1 MTRCRI
7 AFVVLGLVAGLSL
20 PLAAQNL
27 GDLDGDGVPNP
38 LDRCPNT
45 PRGVRVDATGCPV
58 AAGAQPAAQPQGAPT
73 APAPTGKQGRPTPTL
88 VRPGAPT
95 PSGAQPPAGL
105 PGPTVTA
112 QPGAAVVTPQ
122 AAVTP
127 PAAPAATTFSAG
139 LAMPPFPGG
148 NDAGRLEYARTLAKN
163 LDSAVVT
170 LVGLFRNTTGQPLV
184 GATAPTSLSTR
195 ERERWGRCRD
205 LHWDLTTYASGLESI
220 LDALPANPALRRAAA
235 ALDTALTELDATAEC
250 DNVSS
255 MISAPERWDP
265 WAQQYTTSARRFY
278 ADWYAQVRE
287 AHERDRAF
295 VMALNTALPPGR
307 ALPLPPGLPRNAPYA
322 GAAVR

>member
-7 AFVVLGLVAGLSL
+7 AFVALGLVAGLSL

-73 APAPTGKQGRPTPTL
+73 RGAPGAPAPAGKAGRPTPTL
-88 VRPGAPT
+88 VRPGAPA
-95 PSGAQPPAGL
+95 PSGAQP
-105 PGPTVTA
+105 
-112 QPGAAVVTPQ
+112 AVVTPQ

-139 LAMPPFPGG
+139 LAMPPFSGG

-163 LDSAVVT
+163 FDSAVVT

-278 ADWYAQVRE
+278 ADWYTQVRE

-295 VMALNTALPPGR
+295 VMALNPALPPGR
-307 ALPLPPGLPRNAPYA
+307 ALPVPPGLPRNAPYA